1 MLYLASAIIN
11 IELAEYLTVNRDFR
25 RDLLSLYQ
33 INNFMLKGF
42 KGLLIVC
49 AYSLLEWYMLCTVF
63 TVLLMVVSSVFKLKL
78 KYNWKVQIESYFR
91 ITIFLVS
98 V

>member
-33 INNFMLKGF
+33 IFN
-42 KGLLIVC
+42 
-49 AYSLLEWYMLCTVF
+49 
-63 TVLLMVVSSVFKLKL
+63 
-78 KYNWKVQIESYFR
+78 
-91 ITIFLVS
+91 
-98 V
+98 